1 MNMTGGSNKKI
12 MLVLTIVIA
21 LLSVALLSGCIG
33 EEKKD
38 STEIVVISRES
49 TSGTREF
56 FWESVLDEEDFYG
69 KAIEKTSNGEVH
81 DTVANT
87 PLAIGYVGL
96 GYLDSAVKSI
106 KVNGVAASVENVLSG
121 DYPIARDLFMFT
133 KGQASGL
140 AKEFI
145 DYLMSDK
152 GQQIVEEK
160 GFVPLQTTGSF
171 NSTGLSGTLEISGST
186 TVLPIALKVAEEF
199 MKDFPDVTIN
209 VNGGGSSTGI
219 SSVNAGT
226 VDIGMASRDLKESE
240 QNLGLVKHTIA
251 GDGIAIIVHPSNDY
265 IDNDDLTMAQLK
277 SIYVGEIKDWT
288 KV

>member
-1 MNMTGGSNKKI
+1 MNMNSSNTKNI

-21 LLSVALLSGCIG
+21 LLGVAFLSGCIG

-38 STEIVVISRES
+38 STEIVVVSRES

-56 FWESVLDEEDFYG
+56 FWETVLDEEDFYG

-81 DTVANT
+81 DTVSST

-96 GYLDSAVKSI
+96 GYLDSDVKSI
-106 KVNGVAASVENVLSG
+106 KVNGVEPTVANVLSG

-152 GQQIVEEK
+152 GQQIVEDE
-160 GFVPLQTTGSF
+160 GFVPLQTTVPF
-171 NSTGLSGTLEISGST
+171 TSTGLSGTLDISGST
-186 TVLPIALKVAEEF
+186 TVLPIALAIAEAF
-199 MKDFPDVTIN
+199 MDDFSDVTVN
-209 VNGGGSSTGI
+209 VNGGGSSAGI
-219 SSVNAGT
+219 SAVNAGT

-240 QNLGLVKHTIA
+240 LNLGLDKHTIC
-251 GDGIAIIVHPSNDY
+251 GDGIAVIVHPSNDY

-277 SIYVGEIKDWT
+277 SIYTGGIKDWT